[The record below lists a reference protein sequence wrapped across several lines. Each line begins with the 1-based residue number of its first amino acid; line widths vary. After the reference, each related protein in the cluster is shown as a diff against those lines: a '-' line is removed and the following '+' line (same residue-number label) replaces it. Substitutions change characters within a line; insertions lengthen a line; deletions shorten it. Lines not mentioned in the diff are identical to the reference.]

1 MAASFPWIFLL
12 TGAPVLMTVLVRL
25 VAFRERWGVS
35 SWAVVY
41 LGSALSLGLIWTLSM
56 R

>member
-1 MAASFPWIFLL
+1 MANLPWLITL
-12 TGAPVLMTVLVRL
+12 TGAAVFMTALVR
-25 VAFRERWGVS
+25 VIAFRERWGVA